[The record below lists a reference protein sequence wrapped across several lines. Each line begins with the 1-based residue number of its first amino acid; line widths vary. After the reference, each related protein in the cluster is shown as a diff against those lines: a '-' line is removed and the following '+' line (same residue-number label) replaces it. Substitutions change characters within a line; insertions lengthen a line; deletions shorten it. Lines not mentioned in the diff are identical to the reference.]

1 MPKKKTTKSVPAA
14 EAASKPRKET
24 KGIALV
30 PGFENKAGRYE
41 LTRVEDD
48 QAYYSFTNLQGRTV
62 DAAMSV
68 TVWRRMQQK
77 ADGTFQKTA

>member
-1 MPKKKTTKSVPAA
+1 MPKKKTTEKMSVA
-14 EAASKPRKET
+14 EPASKPKKAT
-24 KGIALV
+24 KGVVLV
-30 PGFENKAGRYE
+30 TNFENKAGRYE

-62 DAAMSV
+62 DAVMSA
-68 TVWRRMQQK
+68 TMWRRMQQK